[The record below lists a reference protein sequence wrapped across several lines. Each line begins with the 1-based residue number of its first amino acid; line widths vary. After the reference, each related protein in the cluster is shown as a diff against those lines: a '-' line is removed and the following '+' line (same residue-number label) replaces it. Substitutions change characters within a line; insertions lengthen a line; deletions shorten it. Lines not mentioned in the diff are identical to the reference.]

1 MYITHTP
8 SMLMSM
14 PRLKTTVS
22 IDERSLRD
30 ASELLGLTSTSEVV
44 DVALERLVHSER
56 LLRDLRAYL
65 GRPPTAEE
73 AMFGSV
79 PVRFDLDDDDVDY
92 EALYGAP

>member
-1 MYITHTP
+1 
-8 SMLMSM
+8 MLTGM

-22 IDERSLRD
+22 IDEQSLRD
-30 ASELLGLTSTSEVV
+30 ASELLGLTSPSEVV
-44 DVALERLVHSER
+44 DAALERLVHSER
-56 LLRDLRAYL
+56 LLRDLRAYI

-73 AMFGSV
+73 VMFGSV